1 MANVMSDLEL
11 ELERDGALVY
21 AGEPAEEITDGED
34 DHEDPNGEL
43 EDDEYFGGAI
53 DDAETD
59 DELEALLRGESDQEL
74 EDDELVDPDVRGFAE
89 RFHELSLR
97 DGESELEIE
106 QEVDAIVR
114 EMEREYFLKGLLKK
128 VAPIGKALFKK
139 GLAYAAKAT
148 PLGQVINAATA
159 LSKGNMRGLIGSLA
173 SAGLKIAGNHPAFA
187 AVMPALSAIGFKPGS
202 KSKAPWQKLAG
213 IAKSAYGQ
221 LAKNLTPDADEP
233 AKAAEIAHR
242 SFKTALHRATGGAG
256 MASRPGVHGRRA
268 RLLGSG
274 GGGGRNIR
282 VVTLAPGERL
292 LIKVR

>member
-21 AGEPAEEITDGED
+21 TGNEAAEEISDGED
-34 DHEDPNGEL
+34 DHEDANGEL

-59 DELEALLRGESDQEL
+59 SELEALIRGETDQEL
-74 EDDELVDPDVRGFAE
+74 EDDELVEPDVRGFAE
-89 RFHELSLR
+89 RLHELSLR
-97 DGESELEIE
+97 EGESELEIE

-128 VAPIGKALFKK
+128 VAPMGKALFKK

-148 PLGQVINAATA
+148 PLGQIVNAATA
-159 LSKGNMRGLIGSLA
+159 LSKGNMKGLLTSLA
-173 SAGLKIAGNHPAFA
+173 SAGLKVAGNHPAFA
-187 AVMPALSAIGFKPGS
+187 AVMPALSALGFKPGS

-213 IAKSAYGQ
+213 LAKDAYGQ

-233 AKAAEIAHR
+233 AKAAEVAHR
-242 SFKTALHRATGGAG
+242 SFKTALHRATRGVGA
-256 MASRPGVHGRRA
+256 ASRPTALGRHPRLHGSA
-268 RLLGSG
+268 G
-274 GGGGRNIR
+274 GGHPVR
-282 VVTLAPGERL
+282 VITLGPGERL
-292 LIKVR
+292 LIKAR